1 MAQYSTDVEY
11 SVQENLRVAGARKG
25 RRPGNPDTQGQI
37 LAAAGREFARRGYDG
52 ATIRGVAS
60 AAGVDPALVL
70 HYFGSKEQ
78 LFVAT
83 LDVPVNPV
91 AILRGVLDT
100 AVPGRMGERLVATM
114 LEVWDVTAHRSPLI
128 AVLRSVAGEGPVADT
143 IRQFLERSIIATF
156 AERLPGADAQLRGA
170 LIGSQIVGLLLAR
183 YVVRIEPLA
192 SAERHRLAAI
202 YGPTLERYAYGE
214 LPQA

>member
-1 MAQYSTDVEY
+1 MP
-11 SVQENLRVAGARKG
+11 AGRKG
-25 RRPGNPDTQGQI
+25 RRPGSPDTQGEI
-37 LAAAGREFARRGYDG
+37 LEAAGREFARKGYDG

-83 LDVPVNPV
+83 LDVPINPAAV
-91 AILRGVLDT
+91 LREVLDG
-100 AVPGRMGERLVATM
+100 AEPGQMGQRLVATM
-114 LEVWDVTAHRSPLI
+114 LGVWDETAHRSPLI

-143 IRQFLERSIIATF
+143 VRQFIERSIITAF
-156 AERLPGADAQLRGA
+156 AERLPGPEPRLRGV
-170 LIGSQIVGLLLAR
+170 LIGSQVAGLLLAR

-192 SAERHRLAAI
+192 SADRHRLAAI
-202 YGPTLERYAYGE
+202 YGPTIERYAYGE
-214 LPQA
+214 LPPAIP